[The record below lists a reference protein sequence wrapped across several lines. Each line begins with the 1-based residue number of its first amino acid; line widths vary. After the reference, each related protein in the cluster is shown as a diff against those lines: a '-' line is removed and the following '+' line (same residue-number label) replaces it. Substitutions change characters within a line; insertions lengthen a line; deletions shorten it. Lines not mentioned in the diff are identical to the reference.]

1 MKNFTLFLVLLC
13 TPVLCAQ
20 DIILTND
27 AHKID
32 AKIVEVS
39 KSQIKYKE
47 SDNLSGPIHVLD
59 IRDINSII
67 YENGKVVLYNE
78 KSTEQPSAVTKLPEN
93 IDEDSIA
100 ILYPSGNILYGR
112 LTKLE
117 GHYVAF
123 ILNGKQVATP
133 ASQIET
139 VTFLHSGKVIEYHR
153 NKIQLE
159 SPILPVIR
167 ETPLKE
173 NVQETPSQENQVVS
187 INTIAPAQPSPT
199 KTSKVTYE
207 GDEKLDY
214 INIMYPVDIRRY
226 SKLYIMPVDESNVEY
241 PEIIDKKYEALAN
254 SLNSF
259 PGIIKFHLE
268 MSFPYL
274 NVIFIRNSDNI
285 SLEED
290 ALYLQ
295 LKYDQLDMGNHIQ
308 TIKISGEVN
317 TDKQK
322 CATFNHKRLTFRR
335 GRSYETIL
343 KNEFNDFGDDIVWLF
358 RRIQYEK

>member
-1 MKNFTLFLVLLC
+1 MRNYFLFMVLLF
-13 TPVLCAQ
+13 TPILCAQ

-47 SDNLSGPIHVLD
+47 SDNLNGPIHVLD
-59 IRDINSII
+59 ISDINSII

-78 KSTEQPSAVTKLPEN
+78 KSTERQSTDTKLPES

-117 GHYVAF
+117 GHYVEY
-123 ILNGKQVATP
+123 IMNGKQITTP
-133 ASQIET
+133 ASQIES
-139 VTFLHSGKVIEYHR
+139 VTFLYSGKVIGYHQKR
-153 NKIQLE
+153 IQME
-159 SPILPVIR
+159 SPILPVVR
-167 ETPLKE
+167 EIPTNETSNTTE
-173 NVQETPSQENQVVS
+173 NTVVS
-187 INTIAPAQPSPT
+187 EEPAPT
-199 KTSKVTYE
+199 KTSKAAFE
-207 GDEKLDY
+207 GNERLD
-214 INIMYPVDIRRY
+214 NIDIFYPIDIRNY
-226 SKLYIMPVDESNVEY
+226 SKLYIMPINESNVEY
-241 PEIIDKKYEALAN
+241 PKTIDKKYEALVK
-254 SLNSF
+254 SLNAF
-259 PGIIKFHLE
+259 PGIIKAHLE

-274 NVIFIRNSDNI
+274 NVLFIRNSENI

-295 LKYDQLDMGNHIQ
+295 LKYDQLEVGDNIQ

-317 TDKQK
+317 TDNQK
-322 CATFNHKRLTFRR
+322 CATFNHKRLTLRR

-343 KNEFNDFGDDIVWLF
+343 KNEFNNFGDDVVWLF
-358 RRIQYEK
+358 QRIRYEK